1 MPTEWNSSKLVE
13 YLIAAGAKGRTKS
26 DLKKKIPRVR
36 RSKVLSILGELRT
49 AGAIKGPFKHRSDY
63 YFSPKFAPTR
73 AQAEDLI
80 EKLLLD
86 AGLRLTTKTKLS
98 DQVKGFPQVFFRDA
112 LAALKSEAK
121 IVELKAGLITYY
133 VHRKTLIE
141 QLRVTDDFK
150 AGPSGEPQLPPPAA
164 LTLKDVRPV
173 YESLKSAQGGISTV
187 KIYDIMTRLG
197 AAKEDLHRLLI
208 REEKNG
214 RVSLHRA
221 STTKFPREVIE
232 AGIQLEGQPEP
243 LVTIVLKDES

>member
-1 MPTEWNSSKLVE
+1 MPAEWDSSKLVE

-26 DLKKKIPRVR
+26 DLKKKIPKAQQ
-36 RSKVLSILGELRT
+36 SKALSIVGELRT
-49 AGAIKGPFKHRSDY
+49 AGAIKGPFKYRSDY
-63 YFSPKFAPTR
+63 YFAAQFAPTR
-73 AQAEDLI
+73 AQAEGLI

-86 AGLRLTTKTKLS
+86 GGLRLTTNSNLS
-98 DQVKGFPQVFFRDA
+98 DQVKGFLHIFFRDA

-121 IVELKAGLITYY
+121 IVELKAGRIKYY
-133 VHRKTLIE
+133 VHRTALIE
-141 QLRVTDDFK
+141 QLRITDDF
-150 AGPSGEPQLPPPAA
+150 AVGERGQPELRASTA

-221 STTKFPREVIE
+221 STTKFSQEVIE

>member
-26 DLKKKIPRVR
+26 DLKKKVPKAEQ
-36 RSKVLSILGELRT
+36 SKAVSILGELRA
-49 AGAIKGPFKHRSDY
+49 AGAIRGPFKNRSDY
-63 YFSPKFAPTR
+63 YFAPQFAPTR
-73 AQAEDLI
+73 GQAEELI
-80 EKLLLD
+80 EKLVLD
-86 AGLRLTTKTKLS
+86 AGLRLTTKTNLS
-98 DQVKGFPQVFFRDA
+98 DQVKGFPQIFFRDA

-121 IVELKAGLITYY
+121 IVELKAGRTTYY

-141 QLRVTDDFK
+141 QLRVTDDLR
-150 AGPSGEPQLPPPAA
+150 AEPSGEPQLPLPAA

-173 YESLKSAQGGISTV
+173 YQSLKRAQGGISTV

-197 AAKEDLHRLLI
+197 AAREDLHRLLI
-208 REEKNG
+208 QEEKNG
-214 RVSLHRA
+214 QLSMHRA